1 MAPQEADFEKQLA
14 EIDAL
19 TNTDIEQ
26 AIEKAHALY
35 HAARKKG
42 DKNYEGLAARMI
54 GIGLYKANKFKE
66 AISFFEVAIGVWK
79 KLDDS
84 INIVNDFISVG
95 ASYRN
100 IGQSDKALEYYLFA
114 KKLSEKHG
122 IIKARLYNNIAVI
135 YHRQNDLKQAIKFY
149 KLALETELKSKTPN
163 KQYLASILNNIAFA
177 FGGLNDY
184 EKAKSYHS
192 QAKGIAED
200 LNLNFEK
207 ISSSRGLGKIL
218 GLEKEYE
225 DALNIFNDALD
236 MCEKLTV
243 WDEYIKISIE
253 LSPILRGLKRYDERT
268 RRLKYALKLAIEHH
282 QDSIVPALEALLEHY
297 EEMEDYANS
306 YHVLKQLSDLR
317 EQSIEIE
324 RQHKINELQTKFEV
338 QEKDKLLQQEK
349 EFRKALEAQNN
360 TLNLLNQDLQQF
372 NYAVSHD
379 LKEPLRSIR
388 AYSRFLSNSLREK
401 LNEDEQSALN
411 SLEQSVK
418 RVDNMIDDLLS
429 FATLGSGEKAMVQVN
444 LNEIAALV
452 QADLQVRIKENNAVI
467 EVKELPTI
475 QAHKG
480 MMVQLFQN
488 LINNAI
494 KFRKEDVS
502 PVVEISSKQTDE
514 WLEIY
519 IKDNG
524 VGIPEKHQKDVFKI
538 FKRLDK
544 TRNVEGTGI
553 GLSLCQKI
561 ITKMQ
566 GTIGLASVEG
576 EGTTFIIRLPIT

>member
-54 GIGLYKANKFKE
+54 GIGLYKLGKLKE
-66 AISFFEVAIGVWK
+66 SISFFEVSINVWK
-79 KLDDS
+79 KINNSENLLNDLIS
-84 INIVNDFISVG
+84 IGVV
-95 ASYRN
+95 YRN
-100 IGQSDKALEYYLFA
+100 LGQTDKALESYLLA
-114 KKLSEKHG
+114 KKISEVEG
-122 IIKARLYNNIAVI
+122 LVKARLLNNIAVI
-135 YHRQNDLKQAIKFY
+135 YHRQKDLKSAIKY
-149 KLALETELKSKTPN
+149 YQLALEIELKSKSKN
-163 KQYLASILNNIAFA
+163 KKYIASILNNIAFVYTQ
-177 FGGLNDY
+177 LNEY
-184 EKAKSYHS
+184 AKAKEYHNKALNISEES
-192 QAKGIAED
+192 QNVDEI
-200 LNLNFEK
+200 
-207 ISSSRGLGKIL
+207 ISSFRGLGKIFA
-218 GLEKEYE
+218 LEGAYVEAYQTLLKSLEISE
-225 DALNIFNDALD
+225 TN
-236 MCEKLTV
+236 KV
-243 WDEYIKISIE
+243 WDECIKISIE
-253 LSPILRGLKRYDERT
+253 LSPVLKDLKKYDERT
-268 RRLKYALKLAIEHH
+268 KRLKFALKLAIEHH
-282 QDSIVPALEALLEHY
+282 QDSIVSALEALLQHY
-297 EEMEDYANS
+297 EEMEDYINS
-306 YHVLKQLSDLR
+306 YHVLKQLSGLR

-494 KFRKEDVS
+494 KFRKEDVA

-519 IKDNG
+519 VKDNG

>member
-42 DKNYEGLAARMI
+42 DKNYEGLAARRI
-54 GIGLYKANKFKE
+54 GMGFYKIGKLSE
-66 AISFFEVAIGVWK
+66 AISFFEVSLSVWK
-79 KLDDS
+79 KLNNLENVLNDLIS
-84 INIVNDFISVG
+84 IGVV
-95 ASYRN
+95 YRN
-100 IGQSDKALEYYLFA
+100 LGQTDKALEYYLLA
-114 KKLSEKHG
+114 KTVSEKG
-122 IIKARLYNNIAVI
+122 GFVKANLYNNIAVI
-135 YHRQNDLKQAIKFY
+135 YQKQNDFKNAIKYF
-149 KLALETELKSKTPN
+149 
-163 KQYLASILNNIAFA
+163 
-177 FGGLNDY
+177 
-184 EKAKSYHS
+184 
-192 QAKGIAED
+192 
-200 LNLNFEK
+200 
-207 ISSSRGLGKIL
+207 
-218 GLEKEYE
+218 
-225 DALNIFNDALD
+225 
-236 MCEKLTV
+236 
-243 WDEYIKISIE
+243 KISIE
-253 LSPILRGLKRYDERT
+253 LELKQKNRNKQHLAYMYNNIAFVMEKLNDFDGAKKFHNQAILLCEESNFRDEIISSFRGLGRIYMKEYDNQAAYEIFLKALDISEKQKNWKEYINSLIELSPVLSGLKKYDERT
-268 RRLKYALKLAIEHH
+268 KKLKYALKLAIEHH
-282 QDSIVPALEALLEHY
+282 QDSIVPALEALLGHY

-324 RQHKINELQTKFEV
+324 RQHKINELQTRFEV

-349 EFRKALEAQNN
+349 EFRKALENQNN

-379 LKEPLRSIR
+379 LKEPFRSIR

-452 QADLQVRIKENNAVI
+452 QADLQARIKENNAVI
-467 EVKELPTI
+467 NVKELPTI

-502 PVVEISSKQTDE
+502 PVIDIFSKQNDE
-514 WLEIY
+514 WLEIF

-524 VGIPEKHQKDVFKI
+524 VGIADKHQKDVFKI